1 MTTMALPA
9 NRITTHPGETLRED
23 VLKEK
28 KMSAAAFARLCG
40 LPVRYVRELV
50 RERRPVTAEA
60 AWAISMALGSTPEF
74 WMGLQMT
81 HDLTK
86 ARPRRKVARLPKR

>member
-1 MTTMALPA
+1 MTSMALPT
-9 NRITTHPGETLRED
+9 NRVTTHPGEHLRED

-60 AWAISMALGSTPEF
+60 AWAISGALGSTPEF
-74 WMGLQMT
+74 WMGLQT
-81 HDLTK
+81 AHDLTM
-86 ARPRRKVARLPKR
+86 ARPRRRAMRGAR